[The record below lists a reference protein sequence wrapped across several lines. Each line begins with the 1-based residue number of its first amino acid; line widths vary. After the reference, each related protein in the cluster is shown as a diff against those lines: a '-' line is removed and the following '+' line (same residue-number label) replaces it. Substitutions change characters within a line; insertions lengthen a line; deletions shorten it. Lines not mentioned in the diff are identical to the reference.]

1 MENKI
6 IFKGI
11 SQDYTGTNEEHMYAH
26 VCLSKG
32 GLNAHPGEA
41 DNVQGWRSGSALTQ
55 LGHFTGHGIVEKRM
69 GEKGVG

>member
-1 MENKI
+1 
-6 IFKGI
+6 
-11 SQDYTGTNEEHMYAH
+11 MYAH